1 MKQLSK
7 LAAAAALAVAGL
19 SAPAHAAFI
28 GNFSYT
34 GTTLASEATYIGS
47 YTSTTNDSSLFSNA
61 LLPVGLFTNTWVF
74 QFGPS
79 GSATV
84 NANFIPGFPNAN
96 SIANFQVELFKVASN
111 DAFGAAGTA
120 LTNVV
125 LGASEGVGVFSGN
138 SSNIGFTA
146 LTMGTYAFVIT
157 GNVLTT
163 PTLYSGQLVTTP
175 VPEPTSLALA
185 GLGLLGLAAAARKRK
200 AA

>member
-7 LAAAAALAVAGL
+7 FAAAAALAVAGFT
-19 SAPAHAAFI
+19 APAHAAFI
-28 GNFSYT
+28 GSFGYT
-34 GTTLASEATYIGS
+34 GTTLASEATYVGS
-47 YTSTTNDSSLFSNA
+47 YTSTTFDSGTFFNA
-61 LLPVGLFTNTWVF
+61 ALPVGQFTNTWVF

-79 GSATV
+79 GSASV
-84 NANFIPGFPNAN
+84 NANFVPGFPNTN
-96 SIANFQVELFKVASN
+96 SIADFKVELFKVASN
-111 DAFGAAGTA
+111 DAFGAAGSA
-120 LTNVV
+120 LGNVV
-125 LGASEGVGVFSGN
+125 LGASEAVGMSLGN

-146 LTMGTYAFVIT
+146 LSMATYAFVIT

-163 PTLYSGQLVTTP
+163 PTLYSGQLTTTP